1 MNSKVFPIGLSV
13 AIAAL
18 ATACGGGEP
27 TQPPTSSD
35 TAPAPEVAASSLSG
49 DVLADGSST
58 VGPVTIAASESYKTV
73 APDVNVSVG
82 TSGSGGGFKKFCV
95 GETDIS
101 NASRPIKRTEID
113 VCTENG
119 IEFVEIPVAFDGLA
133 LVTSKENDFA
143 QCLTTEQLNFIWNAD
158 AEGEVTSW
166 ADLEGADFPDEEFD
180 LYAPGVD
187 SGTFDYFNEAILGE
201 DDIRADFSPSEDDN
215 VIVKGVSGSSGG
227 LGFFGLAFYEEN
239 KEILNVLGV
248 DGGNGCV
255 VPSTETVENG
265 TYVPLARPLFIYV
278 NVASAAE
285 KPQVAAFVDY
295 YLENA
300 ADLSSKVGYIGLP
313 EEVYA
318 TISTHWESRSTG
330 SNYQDVTPGTPIGDL
345 FE

>member
-1 MNSKVFPIGLSV
+1 MNSKVVPIGMS
-13 AIAAL
+13 IAL
-18 ATACGGGEP
+18 AAVITACGGEP
-27 TQPPTSSD
+27 SQPAGRSD
-35 TAPAPEVAASSLSG
+35 TAPAPEDAGASLSG

-58 VGPVTIAASESYKTV
+58 VGPVTIAASESYKAV
-73 APDVNVSVG
+73 EANVNVSVG

-95 GETDIS
+95 GEIDIS
-101 NASRPIKRTEID
+101 NASRPIKPEEID

-119 IEFVEIPVAFDGLA
+119 IEFVELPVAFDGLA
-133 LVTSKENDFA
+133 VVTSKENDFA
-143 QCLTTEQLNFIWNAD
+143 QCLTTDQLNFIWNAD

-166 ADLEGADFPDEEFD
+166 ADLEGADFPDEELD

-187 SGTFDYFNEAILGE
+187 SGTFDYFNEAILDE

-215 VIVKGVSGSSGG
+215 VIVQGVSGSPGG

-239 KEILNVLGV
+239 KDILNVLGV
-248 DGGNGCV
+248 DGGDGCV

-265 TYVPLARPLFIYV
+265 TYIPLARPLFIYV
-278 NVASAAE
+278 NVSSTAE

-300 ADLSSKVGYIGLP
+300 AELSSNVGYIGLP
-313 EEVYA
+313 ADAYTA
-318 TISTHWESRSTG
+318 ISTHWESRGTG
-330 SNYQDVTPGTPIGDL
+330 SNFQDVAPGTPIGDL